1 LTYHPPAVGFCRRQ
15 CNVCF
20 DAVCRA
26 TGLIVTACHGE
37 QAVNSLRPLAT
48 ISLLGIV
55 GLFLY
60 MKINETEPVI
70 PPDAAE
76 WGDLETL
83 GNIDIGGAGDIA
95 NVDIGGTPGDAA
107 QSSST
112 AAPPYGEI
120 ADTTAS
126 APPSYESAAGT
137 AIQAPPPFVPQVVEQ
152 ATDTTPAPK
161 TEDRYSQAAMP
172 TTTGSDT
179 KPGDS
184 KLPPLPALPA
194 AAAMGAAAGVAANEF
209 ADQKMPV
216 AESVSNITPAESSL
230 AAPITAPDTA
240 TSPAPH
246 VSTPADNTMAA
257 TAAPVSNATAAA
269 NTTPPFPTTEPTTP
283 TESLEPDKQTTAG
296 QASLF
301 SAARVAVQSAL
312 DRGELSQALL
322 LLSDWYGDPSLSPA
336 EATEV
341 QELLSQLAG
350 SVIYSTEHRLEPPYM
365 VQAGEKLSDIAVK
378 HNVPWQLLAKIN
390 GITNPDQLQPGQQ
403 LKVIRG
409 PFSARIDLS
418 ERKLVLM
425 LDRRYA
431 GQFAVD
437 IEPTTSI
444 EEGYWAVNQKLLT
457 PGSVGMT
464 GPTGGTLSEERSILL
479 TSTTGGNGQV
489 TVLRGPGAAS
499 PATSDPA
506 DRVIQLRGTD
516 VEDVYDILSLG
527 SQIVI
532 RR

>member
-1 LTYHPPAVGFCRRQ
+1 
-15 CNVCF
+15 
-20 DAVCRA
+20 
-26 TGLIVTACHGE
+26 
-37 QAVNSLRPLAT
+37 
-48 ISLLGIV
+48 
-55 GLFLY
+55 

-70 PPDAAE
+70 PADAAE

-83 GNIDIGGAGDIA
+83 GNVDIGGAGDIA
-95 NVDIGGTPGDAA
+95 NVDIGGAPVDAA
-107 QSSST
+107 QPSST
-112 AAPPYGEI
+112 AAPPYGDI
-120 ADTTAS
+120 ANDTAS
-126 APPSYESAAGT
+126 APPSHESAPAFAPET
-137 AIQAPPPFVPQVVEQ
+137 STQAPPAFVPQPVEPAAEV
-152 ATDTTPAPK
+152 ATAPVAD
-161 TEDRYSQAAMP
+161 DRYSQATAAP
-172 TTTGSDT
+172 TTPAASET
-179 KPGDS
+179 KPSDS

-194 AAAMGAAAGVAANEF
+194 AAAGAIVGAAANELTSQDKPATEITTNTAAAETVA
-209 ADQKMPV
+209 PV
-216 AESVSNITPAESSL
+216 TSPVTS
-230 AAPITAPDTA
+230 

-246 VSTPADNTMAA
+246 VSTPAD
-257 TAAPVSNATAAA
+257 SAAA
-269 NTTPPFPTTEPTTP
+269 AALTTTPAPAFSTTEPATP
-283 TESLEPDKQTTAG
+283 TESLEADKQTTAG

-341 QELLSQLAG
+341 QGLLSQLAG

-365 VQAGEKLSDIAVK
+365 VQAGEKLADIAEK

-390 GITNPDQLQPGQQ
+390 GITNPDELLPGQQ

-418 ERKLVLM
+418 EHKLVLM

-464 GPTGGTLSEERSILL
+464 NPAAGTISEERSILL
-479 TSTTGGNGQV
+479 TNTTGGNGQV
-489 TVLRGPGAAS
+489 TILRGPGAAS
-499 PATSDPA
+499 PAATDPTG
-506 DRVIQLRGTD
+506 RVIQLRGTD

>member
-1 LTYHPPAVGFCRRQ
+1 
-15 CNVCF
+15 
-20 DAVCRA
+20 
-26 TGLIVTACHGE
+26 
-37 QAVNSLRPLAT
+37 VNSLRPLAT

-70 PPDAAE
+70 PADVAE
-76 WGDLETL
+76 WGDLDAL
-83 GNIDIGGAGDIA
+83 G
-95 NVDIGGTPGDAA
+95 NVDIGGTGDIANIDIGGVPADITVDA
-107 QSSST
+107 QSSTT
-112 AAPPYGEI
+112 AAPPYGDFL
-120 ADTTAS
+120 DTTAS
-126 APPSYESAAGT
+126 DPPSYEPAPEFAPDTAA
-137 AIQAPPPFVPQVVEQ
+137 QAPPPFGTE
-152 ATDTTPAPK
+152 TPATITAAAPSPV
-161 TEDRYSQAAMP
+161 TSDRYSQAASP
-172 TTTGSDT
+172 STAPGT
-179 KPGDS
+179 KS
-184 KLPPLPALPA
+184 NESNLPPLPALPA
-194 AAAMGAAAGVAANEF
+194 VAAGAGAGAAFNGLSEQHASAIEVPNNTTQTDTATSA
-209 ADQKMPV
+209 
-216 AESVSNITPAESSL
+216 
-230 AAPITAPDTA
+230 TAPATS

-246 VSTPADNTMAA
+246 VSTPADSSTAA
-257 TAAPVSNATAAA
+257 TAAPT
-269 NTTPPFPTTEPTTP
+269 FPTTEPTTS
-283 TESLEPDKQTTAG
+283 TESLEADKQTTAG

-365 VQAGEKLSDIAVK
+365 VQAGEKLADIAEK

-403 LKVIRG
+403 LKVVRG

-418 ERKLVLM
+418 ERKLVVM

-431 GQFAVD
+431 GQFALD
-437 IEPTTSI
+437 IEPTSSI

-457 PGSVGMT
+457 PGSVGMIN
-464 GPTGGTLSEERSILL
+464 PTAGQLSEERSVLL
-479 TSTTGGNGQV
+479 TSPTGGNGQV
-489 TVLRGPGAAS
+489 TILRGPGASS
-499 PATSDPA
+499 PAATDPA
-506 DRVIQLRGTD
+506 GRVIQLRGTD

-527 SQIVI
+527 SQVVI